1 MHFLW
6 SERIAATHV
15 APSRILERMRRTLAF
30 VSLIIFVDAILY
42 GVITPLVPGYVHDY
56 HLSTFRAGLLVG
68 SFGAGVL
75 AGAIPTGILAGRYG
89 AKTAVILGLL
99 LLAGSSFAFALA
111 HSPTTIASARFVQGF
126 SSTTTWAGAL
136 SWLTISAPRERR
148 GQLLGT
154 VFGLAVLGAIL
165 GPTFGAT
172 AQAIGIRTSFVIVGV
187 IALALTAGAAVGPRV
202 PPEAIVPRALRRAL
216 RDPGFVLGLWLNT
229 LPSFFFGTLYLLA
242 PLALSGRGY
251 GAFAIAAVFLVT
263 GVLEAALNPL
273 LGRISDR
280 RGTLFPIRISL
291 TASIAAGLALA
302 LGRSTLVVMFVVL
315 ASIAFSTLFTPG
327 LALVSER
334 AERSGLTQGFAFGV
348 MNGAWAIGQVAGA
361 PLAGAVAGAAGNG
374 SAYLVTVL
382 LSALTL
388 AAIAARGRWR

>member
-302 LGRSTLVVMFVVL
+302 LGRSTLVVIFVVL

>member
-1 MHFLW
+1 
-6 SERIAATHV
+6 
-15 APSRILERMRRTLAF
+15 MRRTLAF
-30 VSLIIFVDAILY
+30 VCLIIFVDAILY
-42 GVITPLVPGYVHDY
+42 GVITPLVPGYVDDY

-89 AKTAVILGLL
+89 AKTAVVLGLL

-111 HSPTTIASARFVQGF
+111 HSPTAIASARFVQGF

-148 GQLLGT
+148 GQLLGS
-154 VFGLAVLGAIL
+154 VFGFAVLGAIL

-172 AQAIGIRTSFVIVGV
+172 AQAIGIRTSFVIVG
-187 IALALTAGAAVGPRV
+187 ILALALTVAATVGPRV
-202 PPEAIVPRALRRAL
+202 APETVVPRALRCAL

-242 PLALSGRGY
+242 PLALSGQGY
-251 GAFAIAAVFLVT
+251 GGFAIAAVFLVT

-280 RGTLFPIRISL
+280 RGKLFPIRISL
-291 TASIAAGLALA
+291 TASVAAGIALA
-302 LGRSTLVVMFVVL
+302 VSRSILVVVFVVL

-327 LALVSER
+327 LALVSDR
-334 AERSGLTQGFAFGV
+334 AEHNGLTQGFGFGV

-361 PLAGAVAGAAGNG
+361 PLAGAIAGTTGNA
-374 SAYLVTVL
+374 SAYFVPVA
-382 LSALTL
+382 LSMLTL
-388 AAIAARGRWR
+388 AAVARARRRS

>member
-42 GVITPLVPGYVHDY
+42 GVITPLVPGYVDDY

-75 AGAIPTGILAGRYG
+75 AGAIPTGMLAGRYG

-154 VFGLAVLGAIL
+154 VFGFAVLGAIL

-187 IALALTAGAAVGPRV
+187 IALALTAGATAGPRV
-202 PPEAIVPRALRRAL
+202 APETIVPRALRRAL

-242 PLALSGRGY
+242 PLALSGLGY
-251 GAFAIAAVFLVT
+251 SAFAIAAVFLVT

-280 RGTLFPIRISL
+280 RGKLFPIRISL
-291 TASIAAGLALA
+291 TASIAAGVALA
-302 LGRSTLVVMFVVL
+302 LSQSTLIVVFVVL
-315 ASIAFSTLFTPG
+315 TSIAFSTLFTPG
-327 LALVSER
+327 LALVSDR
-334 AERSGLTQGFAFGV
+334 AEHSGLTQGFAFGV

-374 SAYLVTVL
+374 SAYLAPVL

-388 AAIAARGRWR
+388 TAIAARGRRD

>member
-382 LSALTL
+382 LSTLTL